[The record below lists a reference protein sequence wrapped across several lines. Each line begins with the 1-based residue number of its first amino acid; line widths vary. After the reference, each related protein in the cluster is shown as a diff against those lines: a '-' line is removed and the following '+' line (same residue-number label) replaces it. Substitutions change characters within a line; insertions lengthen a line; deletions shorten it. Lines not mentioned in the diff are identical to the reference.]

1 MSCIVC
7 VTCGEIKTPL
17 LQGKIYRMYACRK
30 CLKHFKTLKNI
41 QNYHHRKELN
51 NDGFNTNQLKLRFN

>member
-30 CLKHFKTLKNI
+30 CLKHFKTLENI
-41 QNYHHRKELN
+41 EKYQSKR
-51 NDGFNTNQLKLRFN
+51 NDNQIKLGLK